1 MSVSFSASN
10 NTGLREEARGQ
21 VRVMTATIEPTIIQE
36 RPLSVPARLSLTPT
50 GSAPG
55 LLDGAW
61 WPRSRDLLR
70 EIPTLTDA
78 LDACWGRITHV
89 TVNPTHWPVIPR
101 KVPVTGHTVHVGWF
115 AAEQDPNK
123 VILLSYTVGRLD
135 LLVIPPETDPAA
147 AARLMAAATVPPGLR
162 TASGLMADEAIR
174 HDMTDT
180 QGREEEWETDG
191 GAASTAGAATGISTS
206 TLRR

>member
-1 MSVSFSASN
+1 
-10 NTGLREEARGQ
+10 
-21 VRVMTATIEPTIIQE
+21 MTATIEPTIIE
-36 RPLSVPARLSLTPT
+36 ELLPSASARLSLTPP

-78 LDACWGRITHV
+78 LDACWGRITYV

-135 LLVIPPETDPAA
+135 LLVIPPEADPAA
-147 AARLMAAATVPPGLR
+147 VARLMTAATSPGGIR
-162 TASGLMADEAIR
+162 TAGGLMADEAISQDAAEA
-174 HDMTDT
+174 HS
-180 QGREEEWETDG
+180 REEDWETDG
-191 GAASTAGAATGISTS
+191 GAASADGAAIGISS
-206 TLRR
+206 SAPRK

>member
-1 MSVSFSASN
+1 
-10 NTGLREEARGQ
+10 
-21 VRVMTATIEPTIIQE
+21 MTATIEPTIIQE
-36 RPLSVPARLSLTPT
+36 RLLSVPARLSLAPT

-78 LDACWGRITHV
+78 LDARWGRITHV

-101 KVPVTGHTVHVGWF
+101 KVPVTGHTVRVGWF

-135 LLVIPPETDPAA
+135 LLVIAPETEPAA
-147 AARLMAAATVPPGLR
+147 AARLMAAATVPRGVR
-162 TASGLMADEAIR
+162 TASGLMADEAISQ
-174 HDMTDT
+174 DATDV
-180 QGREEEWETDG
+180 QSREEEWETDG
-191 GAASTAGAATGISTS
+191 GAASTAGAAIGIFTS
-206 TLRR
+206 ALRK

>member
-1 MSVSFSASN
+1 MSVPFPAN
-10 NTGLREEARGQ
+10 NDAGLREEARGQ
-21 VRVMTATIEPTIIQE
+21 VRVMTATIEPTIIE
-36 RPLSVPARLSLTPT
+36 ELLPTASSRLSLTPT

-78 LDACWGRITHV
+78 LDACWGRLTHV

-147 AARLMAAATVPPGLR
+147 AARLMAAATSPGGIR
-162 TASGLMADEAIR
+162 TAGGLMADEAISQDAAEA
-174 HDMTDT
+174 HS
-180 QGREEEWETDG
+180 REEEWETDG
-191 GAASTAGAATGISTS
+191 GAASADGAAIGISS
-206 TLRR
+206 SAPRR

>member
-1 MSVSFSASN
+1 
-10 NTGLREEARGQ
+10 
-21 VRVMTATIEPTIIQE
+21 MTATIEPTIIQE
-36 RPLSVPARLSLTPT
+36 RLLSAPARLSLAPA
-50 GSAPG
+50 GSVPG

-101 KVPVTGHTVHVGWF
+101 KVPVTGHTVRVGWF

-123 VILLSYTVGRLD
+123 VILLSYAVGRLD
-135 LLVIPPETDPAA
+135 LLVIPPQTDPAA
-147 AARLMAAATVPPGLR
+147 AARLMAAATVPRGIR
-162 TASGLMADEAIR
+162 TAGGLMADEAIS
-174 HDMTDT
+174 HDATGT
-180 QGREEEWETDG
+180 QIREEEGETDG
-191 GAASTAGAATGISTS
+191 GAASTAGAATGV
-206 TLRR
+206 LRSALRG